1 MSIQR
6 EYRQCSS
13 RVVPLKVGVLSL
25 PPPLMGQ
32 IRLQKENKKAIIF
45 LRLKDLETEF
55 SKFRLRN
62 ILAIIGESFKT
73 NDAFSMH
80 FRVRSC
86 LSQSALLL
94 EGICGVKF
102 SSFIHQ
108 TLDSTDSPAIC

>member
-1 MSIQR
+1 
-6 EYRQCSS
+6 
-13 RVVPLKVGVLSL
+13 
-25 PPPLMGQ
+25 MGQ
-32 IRLQKENKKAIIF
+32 IRLQKENTKVIIF
-45 LRLKDLETEF
+45 LRLKNLETEF

-80 FRVRSC
+80 FHVRSC
-86 LSQSALLL
+86 LLSQSALLL

-108 TLDSTDSPAIC
+108 TLDSTNSPAIC